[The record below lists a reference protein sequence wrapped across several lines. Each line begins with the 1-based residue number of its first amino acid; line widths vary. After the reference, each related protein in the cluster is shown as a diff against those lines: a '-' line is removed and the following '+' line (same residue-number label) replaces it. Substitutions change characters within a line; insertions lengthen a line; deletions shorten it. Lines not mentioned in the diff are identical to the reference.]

1 MTDNTNKELYAALA
15 KAQGEF
21 AEIKKSEDGQIGNQR
36 FKYADLDQLI
46 KATRP
51 ALVKHDLA
59 VIQLLN
65 TEDGDNFVTT
75 LLVHSSGQ
83 SISSKV
89 VISRADC
96 VRVQDFGKASS
107 YLRRYGYSSIL
118 CLAADSDLDSP
129 DDQPQSDQPQ
139 GRQQRSQ
146 QQRPQPRQEAAPAA
160 LPDYPQEVFDR
171 QLAARAEGVRDG
183 KTTPEQIIGML
194 ESKYTLSA
202 EQRDTLN
209 KLSEQHA

>member
-1 MTDNTNKELYAALA
+1 MTDNTNKKLYTALS

-36 FKYADLDQLI
+36 FRYADLDQLI

-51 ALVKHDLA
+51 ALTKHDLA
-59 VIQLLN
+59 VIQLLS
-65 TEDGDNFVTT
+65 TEGSDNFVITT
-75 LLVHSSGQ
+75 LVHSSGQ
-83 SISSKV
+83 SISSKQ
-89 VISRADC
+89 IIEKSQC
-96 VRVQDFGKASS
+96 VRVQDYGKASS
-107 YLRRYGYSSIL
+107 YLRRYGYSAIL
-118 CLAADSDLDSP
+118 CLAADADLDSP
-129 DDQPQSDQPQ
+129 DDQ
-139 GRQQRSQ
+139 QQDQ
-146 QQRPQPRQEAAPAA
+146 QQSQSQRFNQQNQRARTEEAPAA
-160 LPDYPQEVFDR
+160 LPQYPQEVFDR
-171 QLAARAEGVRDG
+171 QLQARAEGVRDG

>member
-1 MTDNTNKELYAALA
+1 MTDNTNKELFAALA
-15 KAQGEF
+15 KAQSEF
-21 AEIKKSEDGQIGNQR
+21 LEIKKSEDGQIGNQK

-51 ALVKHDLA
+51 ALTKHELA

-129 DDQPQSDQPQ
+129 DEQQQSQPQ
-139 GRQQRSQ
+139 RFNQQN
-146 QQRPQPRQEAAPAA
+146 QRARTEEAPAA
-160 LPDYPQEVFDR
+160 LPQYPQEVFDR
-171 QLAARAEGVRDG
+171 QLQARAEGVRDG

>member
-1 MTDNTNKELYAALA
+1 MTENTNKELYTALS

-36 FKYADLDQLI
+36 FRYADLDQLI

-51 ALVKHDLA
+51 ALTKHNLA
-59 VIQLLN
+59 VIQLLS
-65 TEDGDNFVTT
+65 TEGSDNFVTT
-75 LLVHSSGQ
+75 TLVHSSGQ
-83 SISSKV
+83 SISSKQ
-89 VISRADC
+89 IIEKSQC
-96 VRVQDFGKASS
+96 VRVQDYGKASS
-107 YLRRYGYSSIL
+107 YLRRYGYSAIL
-118 CLAADSDLDSP
+118 CLAADADLDSP
-129 DDQPQSDQPQ
+129 DEQQQGQPQ
-139 GRQQRSQ
+139 RFNQQK
-146 QQRPQPRQEAAPAA
+146 QRTRTEEAPAA
-160 LPDYPQEVFDR
+160 LPQYPQEVFDR
-171 QLAARAEGVRDG
+171 QLQARAEGVRDG

>member
-1 MTDNTNKELYAALA
+1 MTDNTNKELFAALA
-15 KAQGEF
+15 KAQSEF
-21 AEIKKSEDGQIGNQR
+21 LEIKKSEDGQIGNQK

-51 ALVKHDLA
+51 ALTKHDLA

-83 SISSKV
+83 SISSKI

-129 DDQPQSDQPQ
+129 DEQQQGQPQ
-139 GRQQRSQ
+139 RFNQQN
-146 QQRPQPRQEAAPAA
+146 QRARTEEAPAA
-160 LPDYPQEVFDR
+160 LPQYPQEVFDR
-171 QLAARAEGVRDG
+171 QLQARAEGVRDG